1 MTQRQPDPGPP
12 RRQPPALADVE
23 VIAPNLKRSLS
34 GVTATLARVLPLQAQ
49 SIGIAAT
56 GPGLPARLP
65 HVRLRSV
72 ILMSR
77 RKRRVWHARRNT
89 EMLVGLVL
97 RHLLRKRLRLV
108 FTSASQRHHT
118 RYTRFLIS
126 RMDAVVA
133 TSRRSASY
141 LRRPARVVLHG
152 IDTGAFSPP
161 PDRSAVRRSLGLPEA
176 VTIGCYGRIRRQK
189 GTDAF
194 VDAMVGLLPGRADTV
209 ALVMG
214 RATDRHRDFLQALRD
229 KAARAGLEDRILF
242 LPEVP
247 VADMPDWY
255 RALDLF
261 VAPQRWEGFGVT
273 PLEAMAC
280 GVPVVA
286 TTAGVFDELV
296 SDGDTGRLVPPGDAA
311 RMQAAVGEA
320 LADPDML
327 RRWSAAARQR
337 VEAGFRIEDEANAL
351 NRLYRELLE
360 EGGPGY

>member
-1 MTQRQPDPGPP
+1 MTQQRPDAGRP
-12 RRQPPALADVE
+12 RRPAVADVE
-23 VIAPNLKRSLS
+23 VLAPNLKKRLS
-34 GVTATLARVLPLQAQ
+34 GVTATLARLLPVQAQ
-49 SIGIAAT
+49 SIRIAAT
-56 GPGLPARLP
+56 GSGLPAHLP
-65 HVRLRSV
+65 HVPLRSV
-72 ILMSR
+72 ILMPG

-89 EMLVGLVL
+89 EMLFGLVL

-133 TSRRSASY
+133 TSHRSASY
-141 LRRPARVVLHG
+141 LLRPARVVLHG
-152 IDTGAFSPP
+152 IDTEEFSPP
-161 PDRSAVRRSLGLPEA
+161 ADRAAVRRSLGLPEA
-176 VTIGCYGRIRRQK
+176 VTIGCYGRIRHQK

-194 VDAMVGLLPGRADTV
+194 VDAMIGLLPRRADAV
-209 ALVMG
+209 VLVMG
-214 RATDRHRDFLQALRD
+214 RATGRHREFLQGLRE
-229 KAARAGLEDRILF
+229 KVARAGLEDRILF
-242 LPEVP
+242 LPEAA

-286 TTAGVFDELV
+286 TTVGVFDELV
-296 SDGDTGRLVPPGDAA
+296 ADGETGRLVPPGDAA
-311 RMQAAVGEA
+311 GMRAAVEAA
-320 LADPDML
+320 LASPDLL
-327 RRWSAAARQR
+327 RRWSATARQR
-337 VEAGFRIEDEANAL
+337 VERGFRIEDEAEAL

-360 EGGPGY
+360 EGGPGH